1 MSEQLSNGSVLVNN
15 DVVAIIPN
23 TLTYTEGLGEQSIR
37 AASAGGN
44 QTEQVFSDNV
54 EMRYSTI
61 KFELP
66 STITNIEKLRQ
77 WKQNKNQNLVQIQG
91 RTADG
96 TLSRTFAQAA
106 LLTDYEV
113 PLTNDGN
120 ITVEWRSN
128 PAV

>member
-1 MSEQLSNGSVLVNN
+1 MFRWLC
-15 DVVAIIPN
+15 
-23 TLTYTEGLGEQSIR
+23 IR
-37 AASAGGN
+37 AASAGGTR
-44 QTEQVFSDNV
+44 TEQVYSDNV

-66 STITNIEKLRQ
+66 STIENIGKLRQ
-77 WKQNKNQNLVQIQG
+77 WKQNKNQNLVQVQG
-91 RTADG
+91 RTVDG

>member
-15 DVVAIIPN
+15 DVIPIIPN

-66 STITNIEKLRQ
+66 STIANIEKLRQ

-91 RTADG
+91 RTTDG

>member
-96 TLSRTFAQAA
+96 TLSRTFSQAA